1 MPPKKQTLGLV
12 PIPNKIH
19 FSQSLKK
26 NSFGKG
32 WNLSILPYSPKKS
45 PFGKEKIIS

>member
-26 NSFGKG
+26 KLLERGGIDPS
-32 WNLSILPYSPKKS
+32 SPTHPKRTLLEKK
-45 PFGKEKIIS
+45 K